1 MDFSEEEIVRFEA
14 YNFFQKEKHSIH
26 GYNIDLSYLNPRI
39 FNQQLKERLLDFFT
53 HENKVF
59 FLDELINHHTEF
71 KNRILNRENINTNDQ
86 KRYKYNLETS
96 LFYINQLLKE
106 LPTLVKKTESSN
118 SIILRD
124 SIFVSYSHKD
134 LEIVNSFKRH
144 FKPIERNHNIDLW
157 DDSRILPGQKWKDEI
172 KLAIQKAKIAIF
184 VLSADFFA
192 SEFIA
197 NEELPEL
204 LKAANEE
211 GATILSIIAK
221 PCDFKNSQLSIY
233 QAMNDPNNTLL
244 SMSELHKEELWVN
257 LVTQVRRVLDLK

>member
-1 MDFSEEEIVRFEA
+1 MEISEEEVIRHEAFNFYQNERSEKGANFSFA
-14 YNFFQKEKHSIH
+14 YNEPRSF
-26 GYNIDLSYLNPRI
+26 NIE
-39 FNQQLKERLLDFFT
+39 LKKRLEDFIST
-53 HENKVF
+53 ESKVY
-59 FLDELINHHTEF
+59 FLDELLNLH
-71 KNRILNRENINTNDQ
+71 KNASAKLLGQQIHSQEKRQ
-86 KRYKYNLETS
+86 KYTYNLDAS
-96 LFYINQLLKE
+96 LFYINQLIRE
-106 LPTLVKKTESSN
+106 LPTLVKKSD
-118 SIILRD
+118 IINNTNVRN
-124 SIFVSYSHKD
+124 SIFVSYSHCD
-134 LEIVNSFKRH
+134 VETVNSFKRH
-144 FKPIERNHNIDLW
+144 FKPLERNQNIDLW
-157 DDSRILPGQKWKDEI
+157 DDSKIFPGQKWKDEI

-204 LKAANEE
+204 LKSANEE